1 MPRALECMTTL
12 QHYFRSK
19 RTAAAETSAIF
30 LLPHIKN
37 AAWDVYTKRMA
48 VLGTFSASS
57 NIFSSHTDDTQGTPR
72 TAQRPCSYILYYDA
86 PHMPTGELCSSAL
99 PNSVRDVHMGP
110 DAPTFIFTGKAAGM
124 HSVILW
130 DSGATKSLINADFAQ
145 RHNLHTTAYSEPVK
159 LANGHTVML
168 NGVAKIPITIQQ
180 YRATVSFHVMQLADG
195 IDLILGNDWS
205 KGNSVLADYGREGSE
220 PSLLN
225 AKASLAASFPIDRLL
240 LILMLLI
247 FHLVLNQHSRLS
259 VCSRQRLV

>member
-1 MPRALECMTTL
+1 MWNSLNCSLRIDAVSSCLPVTGLNLANMHDVFLDNSCAGKCWFIMPRALKCMTTL

-19 RTAAAETSAIF
+19 RTAAAETSAIY

-72 TAQRPCSYILYYDA
+72 TAQRPCSYILYFDA

-145 RHNLHTTAYSEPVK
+145 RHNLHTTACSEPVK
-159 LANGHTVML
+159 GH
-168 NGVAKIPITIQQ
+168 
-180 YRATVSFHVMQLADG
+180 S
-195 IDLILGNDWS
+195 
-205 KGNSVLADYGREGSE
+205 
-220 PSLLN
+220 
-225 AKASLAASFPIDRLL
+225 DRGA
-240 LILMLLI
+240 
-247 FHLVLNQHSRLS
+247 
-259 VCSRQRLV
+259 